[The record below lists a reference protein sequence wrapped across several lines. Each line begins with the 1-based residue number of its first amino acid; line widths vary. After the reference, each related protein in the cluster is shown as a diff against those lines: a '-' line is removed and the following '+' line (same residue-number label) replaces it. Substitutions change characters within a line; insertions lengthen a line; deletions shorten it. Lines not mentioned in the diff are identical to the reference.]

1 MFRLQACQKGRG
13 IAIQLANPPL
23 SLMGSLYQGLKT
35 QVKERVLAIHQGRL
49 LAIQG
54 CHVGLKTHNPKQLAT
69 LCQGAQ
75 KNTMTQRFEIYVFF
89 LMCFFILIKR
99 GCKFRIQL
107 PYTGPLY
114 RFGTFRAFPCEVGGR
129 CSTANCFGLKRTQTL
144 QPLGFLAHNL
154 FVVLHAVVF
163 NLHCS
168 NESICLKES
177 ISCRFLHCASFD

>member
-89 LMCFFILIKR
+89 FNVFFHFDKTGLQ
-99 GCKFRIQL
+99 IQNSV
-107 PYTGPLY
+107 TLY
-114 RFGTFRAFPCEVGGR
+114 RSFV
-129 CSTANCFGLKRTQTL
+129 
-144 QPLGFLAHNL
+144 PLWHISGIPLRSGWE
-154 FVVLHAVVF
+154 VF
-163 NLHCS
+163 NGQLFWTETNADATTTWILGS
-168 NESICLKES
+168 
-177 ISCRFLHCASFD
+177 